1 MGAQTAA
8 VRIEGS
14 VAPGFEQVRD
24 AFAANFER
32 DDHYREVG
40 ASLAAYRGGEKV
52 VDLWGGWADAARTRP
67 WTRDTLANIWSTTKG
82 VTAILVAALVDR
94 GLIDYDAPVIRYWP
108 EYGAQGKHRTTVSQL
123 MSHQAGLPGFVEP
136 TPLNEFY
143 DWEIVTDRLAR
154 QAPMW
159 EPGTRNSYHAMTY
172 GFLAGELVRR
182 ASGKRVGRFLAEDV
196 AGPLGA
202 DVFIGLPEREEG
214 RVAPLIPSPIPRV
227 FDPDAPPEAVAAVTN
242 PDMLPDLPNDR
253 AWRAAEIP
261 AGNGH
266 ASADGLARLYGAV
279 ANGGELDGVRLMRP
293 QSVAAMNTLQTDR
306 VDILLGMPAMWR
318 NGVCGNVLN
327 MFGPHPQTFGHSGWG
342 GSFGC
347 ANTETGV
354 GIGYVVN
361 QMGDRAVGDPRAAE
375 LCDAIYACL

>member
-1 MGAQTAA
+1 MTTQAA
-8 VRIEGS
+8 GLRVEGF
-14 VAPGFEQVRD
+14 VAPGFERVRD
-24 AFAANFER
+24 AFAANFDR
-32 DDHYREVG
+32 ADHYRELG
-40 ASLAAYRGGEKV
+40 ASLAAYRHGERV
-52 VDLWGGWADAARTRP
+52 VDLWGGWADQARTRP
-67 WTRDTLANIWSTTKG
+67 WTRDTLANVWSTTKG
-82 VTAILVAALVDR
+82 VAAILVATLVDR
-94 GLIDYDAPVIRYWP
+94 GLIDYDAPVTRYWP
-108 EYGAQGKHRTTVSQL
+108 EYGANGKDRTTVSQL
-123 MSHQAGLPGFVEP
+123 MSHQAGLPGFEEP
-136 TPLNEFY
+136 TPLSEFY

-159 EPGTRNSYHAMTY
+159 EPGTKNSYHAMTY

-182 ASGKRVGRFLAEDV
+182 ASGKCVGRFLAEHV

-202 DVFIGLPEREEG
+202 DIFIGLPESEEA
-214 RVAPLIPSPIPRV
+214 RVAPMIPSPIPRV
-227 FDPDAPPEAVAAVTN
+227 FDPNGPREAVAAVTN
-242 PDMLPDLPNDR
+242 PDMDPALPNDR
-253 AWRAAEIP
+253 GWRAAEIP

-266 ASADGLARLYGAV
+266 ATGDGLARLYGAV
-279 ANGGELDGVRLMRP
+279 ANGGELGGVRLMGP

-327 MFGPHPQTFGHSGWG
+327 MFGPHPETFGHSGWG